1 MVQLFIRSQLIKSVE
16 FYLSLSP
23 PQQSRVGMMV
33 YFPFY
38 TLINVNIWKFFTHT
52 FELERDLSS
61 AYAKRLALLPS
72 KSWFRTEGYGLLAP
86 ATGQQ
91 ISDWFVVG
99 FVP

>member
-1 MVQLFIRSQLIKSVE
+1 M
-16 FYLSLSP
+16 
-23 PQQSRVGMMV
+23 
-33 YFPFY
+33 
-38 TLINVNIWKFFTHT
+38 NVNIWKFITYM

-61 AYAKRLALLPS
+61 AYAERLPNRGFVL
-72 KSWFRTEGYGLLAP
+72 EGYGLLAP